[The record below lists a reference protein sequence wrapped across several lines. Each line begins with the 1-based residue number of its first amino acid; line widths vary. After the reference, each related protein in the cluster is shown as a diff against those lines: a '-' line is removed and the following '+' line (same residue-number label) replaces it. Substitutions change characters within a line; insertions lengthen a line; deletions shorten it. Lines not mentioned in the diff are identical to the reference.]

1 VRDSLGRMKLF
12 AVARAVLLGTC
23 WVALTQ
29 AEPAVSAPEG
39 KAAAA
44 TPPAPTPYMQAILR
58 GNAAFLAQDFIT
70 AKREYQSAIELD
82 SHRPEAHGLLAELSL
97 QTGALDEALAFAQ
110 AAGRFSAGDKAARVR
125 SAQLQA
131 MVWEAKK
138 ELEHAKEAWAAY
150 GTILGAGAP
159 STPAGPHAAVIAART
174 EALNKALKAQA
185 DATAV
190 AARIKAASEAAPKP

>member
-1 VRDSLGRMKLF
+1 MKAF
-12 AVARAVLLGTC
+12 AVGRAILLGTC
-23 WVALTQ
+23 WVALAQ
-29 AEPAVSAPEG
+29 AEPA
-39 KAAAA
+39 AAAA
-44 TPPAPTPYMQAILR
+44 RTAPTTTTAPTPYVQAILR

-70 AKREYQSAIELD
+70 AKREYQSAVELD

-110 AAGRFSAGDKAARVR
+110 AAGRFAGADQAARVR

-138 ELEHAKEAWAAY
+138 ELEHAKEAWKAY
-150 GTILGAGAP
+150 GAILGAGAA

-174 EALNKALKAQA
+174 ESIDKALKAQA
-185 DATAV
+185 DATVV
-190 AARIKAASEAAPKP
+190 AARIKAATEAAPKP